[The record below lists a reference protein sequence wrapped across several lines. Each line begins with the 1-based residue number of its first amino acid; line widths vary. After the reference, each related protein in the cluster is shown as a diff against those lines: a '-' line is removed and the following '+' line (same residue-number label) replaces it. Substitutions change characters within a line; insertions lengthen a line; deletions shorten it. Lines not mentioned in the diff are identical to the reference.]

1 MTVFE
6 FYRLY
11 PLCQCWF
18 IENRVQRY
26 LRSIKDVGISLDEP
40 LQQLQ
45 INLRKWRQEI
55 GKKDQTDCFNQKIN
69 CTFNKIHIM
78 SHVCQFCLNGFI

>member
-1 MTVFE
+1 MTVFN
-6 FYRLY
+6 FQLLPLY
-11 PLCQCWF
+11 QCWF

-45 INLRKWRQEI
+45 INLRKWRQELGKQI
-55 GKKDQTDCFNQKIN
+55 GLSQTIN
-69 CTFNKIHIM
+69 CNM
-78 SHVCQFCLNGFI
+78 HVLNSQ